1 MNAAKSQQQTPKL
14 GPPPSGYEAPMKYAQ
29 LQEAIKNDPNDIVER
44 FLSAMNIDVLI
55 GDSGLGKTPLAVQ
68 LGLCIAS
75 GIPFLGMPV
84 QRAAILYVD
93 YENGRRPYERL
104 LERLSLF
111 LGMPGV
117 PDTFRYMQGGS
128 KAHVL
133 YAIRQLHEE
142 FPSLP
147 IVVIFDT
154 MRGFDAKLES
164 KNENAADEITK
175 LRASISKPLNVS
187 FLLIHHIRKSSDD
200 PSASTPLFST
210 DIMKWLERASG
221 ARAVINQSNF
231 RIGFDQHNMGQ
242 AERVIKGHCK
252 LIGPFG
258 PILIARVYDDEGEAI
273 GWKRLSG
280 VALVSTVDGERD
292 KFVSLPDEFTFKQ
305 VEAKAGNPKKA
316 AAWLQAWQGFG
327 VIRKEGKTKSKHAH
341 YVKTPDGK
349 TIPKAPIKTADQKFN
364 EWLEK
369 APLNQDFEFMTIVAA
384 TGLSR
389 DTVMNRVA
397 RAVKADLLRRVDNG
411 QRLGAGSVYRRT
423 IPPAVPEP
431 VPDGASV
438 VNAAGKSAEN
448 ASVSVTNDEADIWGV
463 SASSAQ
469 VVQ

>member
-1 MNAAKSQQQTPKL
+1 MTTANTQQQTPKL
-14 GPPPSGYEAPMKYAQ
+14 GPPPAAYEAPMKYAQ
-29 LQEAIKNDPNDIVER
+29 LQEAIKNDPNDIVEK

-75 GIPFLGMPV
+75 GTPFLGMPV
-84 QRAAILYVD
+84 QQAVILYVD
-93 YENGRRPYERL
+93 YENGRRPYQRL
-104 LERLSLF
+104 LERLSHF
-111 LGMPGV
+111 LGLPSV

-128 KAHVL
+128 KTHVL

-175 LRASISKPLNVS
+175 LRASVSKPLNVS

-200 PSASTPLFST
+200 PSTSTPLFNT

-231 RIGFDQHNMGQ
+231 RIGFDQHNMGD

-280 VALVSTVDGERD
+280 VALVSTLDGERD
-292 KFVSLPDEFTFKQ
+292 NFVSLPDEFTFKQ
-305 VEAKAGNPKKA
+305 VEVKAGNPKKA

-327 VIRKEGKTKSKHAH
+327 VIKKEGKTKSKHAH
-341 YVKTPDGK
+341 YIKTPDGK
-349 TIPKAPIKTADQKFN
+349 TIPKAPIKTSDQKFN

-369 APLNQDFEFMTIVAA
+369 APLNQDFEFVKIVSA
-384 TGLSR
+384 TRLSR
-389 DTVMNRVA
+389 ETVMNRLA
-397 RAVKADLLRRVDNG
+397 RAVEGGRLCRVDNG
-411 QRLGAGSVYRRT
+411 RQVGEGSVYRRV
-423 IPPAVPEP
+423 PPAAPAP
-431 VPDGASV
+431 VPDGGNA
-438 VNAAGKSAEN
+438 VNAE
-448 ASVSVTNDEADIWGV
+448 VEIWGV
-463 SASSAQ
+463 PAKSAQ